1 MQTSRLRDRE
11 LQVSHSG
18 KVLVG
23 GWRGTTEGGSCFSS
37 ASFLSC
43 LAEDPLPHCT
53 SGSSVHW
60 VPDLTHVIRSTISR
74 QTNRRQATHGAFL
87 WWGSMERPVGDGFSL
102 VTPIPVNL
110 CSTLMGLVTPSC
122 PAVHRPW
129 REGGSWPT
137 GMNFGLVLSF
147 SSESQKW
154 LSNSKV
160 FHDEGDKSQLQPSAI
175 DRS

>member
-23 GWRGTTEGGSCFSS
+23 GWRGTTEGDSCFPS

-74 QTNRRQATHGAFL
+74 QTNRRQTTHG
-87 WWGSMERPVGDGFSL
+87 GISVVGVHGKASGEMASPL

-110 CSTLMGLVTPSC
+110 FSTLMGLVIPSR
-122 PAVHRPW
+122 PVVHRPW
-129 REGGSWPT
+129 REGAWPT
-137 GMNFGLVLSF
+137 GMNFGLMLSF

-154 LSNSKV
+154 PSNSKV
-160 FHDEGDKSQLQPSAI
+160 FHDEGDKSQLQPSTI

>member
-74 QTNRRQATHGAFL
+74 QTNRRQASHGAFL
-87 WWGSMERPVGDGFSL
+87 WWGSMERPVGRWL
-102 VTPIPVNL
+102 L
-110 CSTLMGLVTPSC
+110 PSD
-122 PAVHRPW
+122 P
-129 REGGSWPT
+129 
-137 GMNFGLVLSF
+137 N
-147 SSESQKW
+147 SSEPVFYTHGTGHSLPPCSSQALERGSLANWYELWPRVIIFLRISEVAKQLKG
-154 LSNSKV
+154 LS
-160 FHDEGDKSQLQPSAI
+160 
-175 DRS
+175 